1 MKFGDPSSECRDG
14 GDQKMELMR
23 KSGQKPSRG
32 ATANCSQED
41 QSQTFRGVGVPSPFE
56 IKTISKWT
64 SQMGLVKGAGV
75 CRIPQDFR

>member
-41 QSQTFRGVGVPSPFE
+41 QSQTFRGVCES
-56 IKTISKWT
+56 
-64 SQMGLVKGAGV
+64 GLGEVDLTNGQLEAL
-75 CRIPQDFR
+75 I